1 MCTGVPAVATGPRH
15 VLASTDVA
23 PRMQRVSSAAALQVA
38 VMTTLMGS
46 ASGLGAVPFFFV
58 GSLSAE
64 WAALANALACGVMLA
79 ASFDLVHEG
88 QPYGA
93 GLTILGVILGGPSNL
108 KTLASLLWPCLARAG
123 YVTGTR
129 CWTEDGPVLPHIE
142 KGRMEIFPNC
152 ADANVPWTRQARCSS
167 RPARSGWRS
176 GRTSGSRA
184 CRASAPRR
192 RCCW

>member
-1 MCTGVPAVATGPRH
+1 MTM
-15 VLASTDVA
+15 LMESA
-23 PRMQRVSSAAALQVA
+23 PRVGAAPNCAMPDAIGSRPSNVCSDSQVA

-93 GLTILGVILGGPSNL
+93 GLTILGVILG
-108 KTLASLLWPCLARAG
+108 
-123 YVTGTR
+123 
-129 CWTEDGPVLPHIE
+129 ED
-142 KGRMEIFPNC
+142 
-152 ADANVPWTRQARCSS
+152 
-167 RPARSGWRS
+167 
-176 GRTSGSRA
+176 
-184 CRASAPRR
+184 
-192 RCCW
+192 

>member
-1 MCTGVPAVATGPRH
+1 MPRR
-15 VLASTDVA
+15 ASVITSVTVCCKT
-23 PRMQRVSSAAALQVA
+23 QKSLCVLQVA

-93 GLTILGVILGGPSNL
+93 GLTILGVILGAPS
-108 KTLASLLWPCLARAG
+108 S
-123 YVTGTR
+123 
-129 CWTEDGPVLPHIE
+129 
-142 KGRMEIFPNC
+142 
-152 ADANVPWTRQARCSS
+152 
-167 RPARSGWRS
+167 
-176 GRTSGSRA
+176 
-184 CRASAPRR
+184 
-192 RCCW
+192 

>member
-1 MCTGVPAVATGPRH
+1 M
-15 VLASTDVA
+15 
-23 PRMQRVSSAAALQVA
+23 LQVA

-93 GLTILGVILGGPSNL
+93 GLTILGVILGGLSSGL
-108 KTLASLLWPCLARAG
+108 WLAVTVSSECVSCVEQHWAAG
-123 YVTGTR
+123 
-129 CWTEDGPVLPHIE
+129 
-142 KGRMEIFPNC
+142 
-152 ADANVPWTRQARCSS
+152 
-167 RPARSGWRS
+167 RS
-176 GRTSGSRA
+176 
-184 CRASAPRR
+184 CQPRV
-192 RCCW
+192 

>member
-1 MCTGVPAVATGPRH
+1 MQAACVWAAACRYIPRDLGMPRH
-15 VLASTDVA
+15 AVVIASVLIVVRGTPSLC
-23 PRMQRVSSAAALQVA
+23 ALQVA

-93 GLTILGVILGGPSNL
+93 GLTILGVILGAPSSSTSPDVCCDRPL
-108 KTLASLLWPCLARAG
+108 HVL
-123 YVTGTR
+123 TR
-129 CWTEDGPVLPHIE
+129 VE
-142 KGRMEIFPNC
+142 
-152 ADANVPWTRQARCSS
+152 
-167 RPARSGWRS
+167 
-176 GRTSGSRA
+176 
-184 CRASAPRR
+184 
-192 RCCW
+192 

>member
-1 MCTGVPAVATGPRH
+1 MLQRSEGFRKTHDEKQAAMIGSGDVGAQGYHPKHKPTAQLLEELKSKDIQRASVWEVRFFAYHWGSGHICTPACQQ
-15 VLASTDVA
+15 A
-23 PRMQRVSSAAALQVA
+23 PRSTGTHIFDLWRRKLCKTHKLENDMQVA

-93 GLTILGVILGGPSNL
+93 GLTILGVILGG
-108 KTLASLLWPCLARAG
+108 CLGVR
-123 YVTGTR
+123 V
-129 CWTEDGPVLPHIE
+129 
-142 KGRMEIFPNC
+142 
-152 ADANVPWTRQARCSS
+152 
-167 RPARSGWRS
+167 
-176 GRTSGSRA
+176 
-184 CRASAPRR
+184 
-192 RCCW
+192 